1 MIDRASIKE
10 RGKEAFK
17 SNYWMCVVGALVTGI
32 AAGARAGGGGGSSS
46 SGNNFS
52 DLSSMSGADPE
63 QRKEIIAA
71 IIAVLVAVFLASL
84 VLILISTAI
93 RILVFNPLLV
103 GCNRF
108 FIQNQ
113 RGCAA
118 WNDLGFGFKNGA
130 WKNVAKTMFMYRLF
144 IFLWSLLFIIPGII
158 KSYEY
163 LLVPYLLAEN
173 PELSWE
179 EAHEKSKNLMDGN
192 KMDAF
197 VFDLSF
203 IGWILL
209 SLLTCGILSI
219 FYVNPYIYS
228 SKAEL
233 YLVLTNQ
240 GTDAFGGSMNFGG
253 AQNFG
258 GTQNY
263 GDTQNYG
270 GTQNYGDTQNYGGTV
285 DQSQYTAAPQ
295 DQFGTQNNF
304 GQDSNGI
311 NFGKDQ

>member
-17 SNYWMCVVGALVTGI
+17 ANYWMCVVGALVTGI
-32 AAGARAGGGGGSSS
+32 AAGGGAGGGSSS
-46 SGNNFS
+46 SGNNYS
-52 DLSSMSGADPE
+52 DLNNLSNADPE
-63 QRKEIIAA
+63 QRKA
-71 IIAVLVAVFLASL
+71 IIAIIMAVMAVVLVATLLSAAL
-84 VLILISTAI
+84 
-93 RILVFNPLLV
+93 RILVLDPLLV

-118 WNDLGFGFKNGA
+118 WSDLGFGFKNGA
-130 WKNVAKTMFMYRLF
+130 WKNVVKTMFMYRLF
-144 IFLWSLLFIIPGII
+144 IFLWSLLLVIPGIV

-163 LLVPYLLAEN
+163 LLVPYLLAED

-179 EAHEKSKNLMDGN
+179 EAHERSKNAMDGN

-197 VFDLSF
+197 VFGLSF

-219 FYVNPYIYS
+219 FYVNPYIFA

-240 GTDAFGGSMNFGG
+240 GSNAFGGSMNFGG

-270 GTQNYGDTQNYGGTV
+270 GTQNYAGTQNYGGATV
-285 DQSQYTAAPQ
+285 DQSQYGAAPQ

-311 NFGKDQ
+311 NFGQDQ

>member
-17 SNYWMCVVGALVTGI
+17 ANYWMCVVGALVTGI
-32 AAGARAGGGGGSSS
+32 AAGGGGGGGSSS
-46 SGNNFS
+46 SS
-52 DLSSMSGADPE
+52 DSFEKMNSLSSSDPE
-63 QRKEIIAA
+63 ARKAMIAVIMAVLA
-71 IIAVLVAVFLASL
+71 IVLVAA
-84 VLILISTAI
+84 LISAAL
-93 RILVFNPLLV
+93 RILVLDPLLV

-113 RGCAA
+113 RGCAT

-130 WKNVAKTMFMYRLF
+130 WKNVVKTMFMYRLF
-144 IFLWSLLFIIPGII
+144 IFLWSLLFIIPGIV

-163 LLVPYLLAEN
+163 YLVPYLLAEN

-179 EAHEKSKNLMDGN
+179 EAHERSKTTMDGN
-192 KMDAF
+192 KMDTF
-197 VFDLSF
+197 VFGLSF

-219 FYVNPYIYS
+219 FYVNPYIFA

-240 GTDAFGGSMNFGG
+240 GTNAFGGNMNFAG

-258 GTQNY
+258 GTQ
-263 GDTQNYG
+263 TYG
-270 GTQNYGDTQNYGGTV
+270 GTQNYGDTQNYGGAQNYGGTV
-285 DQSQYTAAPQ
+285 DQSQYGAAPQ

-304 GQDSNGI
+304 GQDPNGL
-311 NFGKDQ
+311 NNGQNQ